1 MPTSFLGLTTNTQAS
16 GSATTF
22 LTWRLNQNDE
32 SNSNAAKIDVFAQNI
47 SASVVTLQGAIPY
60 AVNATESATNN
71 YAATVS
77 GFTAYT
83 DNKLINLTLDVTQTG
98 TTTLDINGL
107 GTKTLYKIASN
118 GIAGNLGSGDL
129 VAGRPNFF
137 IYDSVGGYW
146 VWVNGTSADQINIAG
161 NANEIVVLSGS
172 GIASSGISASSLS
185 TNDGYFVVTQLSSNL
200 RNESMISEGSGI
212 GIIQNASASTVIVTN
227 NIVGGTNISLSV
239 NTTSSAVTISSGT
252 AASSIAPSTAS
263 YIVLSMDAVLTN
275 EKVLTAGSN
284 ISIAQ
289 DSSAST
295 VTINN
300 TGAAA
305 DGWVPVTS
313 GSWTYASAT
322 TITVPSGAAAI
333 YSVGDKWKVTANS
346 VVLQGYIITVAD
358 TLLTVAGNALTNHT
372 FSSCYYSKSASPVGF
387 PHTFAYTPTGIS
399 DTNVTLSGRFE
410 IHGRRCIVDILIQF
424 TGGITFTTM
433 PSLPVTSS
441 ASFLGSASAQTSVV
455 GIGGYRDAG
464 TQHFPNGAFPILTAN
479 KSVVI
484 IGYGSNGTSISAT
497 TPITWANGDDII
509 LHFDYEI

>member
-161 NANEIVVLSGS
+161 NANEIVVLS
-172 GIASSGISASSLS
+172 
-185 TNDGYFVVTQLSSNL
+185 
-200 RNESMISEGSGI
+200 GSGI